1 MKVVMIPSVSAGIG
15 HISRTAALARALRR
29 LDPTV
34 QVEYLLDE
42 DQLRPFNLDA
52 TLKLG
57 FSPRLLPRLTREN
70 RNAVVQACLGDA
82 DVIVDDAA
90 RYLLP
95 CRRVVPQA
103 AWVSILMHPV
113 GDELFGDWPL
123 LAQMDALI
131 WPYAPLVELPRELE
145 PFEDKLLRTGP
156 FLETDEM
163 SDKQSARLRL
173 MLPLNEPMV
182 LYAQRGFPF
191 GSEFG
196 HAVLSNVYRAVEAL
210 RSTTYRSLKLVLLA
224 VRDRGELCGVPGL
237 PEQLPDWVRVE
248 GIVRSN
254 EALLYTRAADI
265 LVAEG
270 TSTMHEGAALR
281 TPLVLMPGPLGE
293 ALVVAQGLSRHKAA
307 DVFAVDLFG
316 HFAAKPAEFD
326 NTFAPLTLVG
336 LTTAFAGILTGCE
349 AQRARTERAFSLVT
363 NGGGGAA
370 AAQLVLDVAARPREA
385 AQ

>member
-42 DQLRPFNLDA
+42 DQLRPFNLEA

-57 FSPRLLPRLTREN
+57 LRPRLLPRLTREN
-70 RNAVVQACLGDA
+70 RNAVVRACLGDA

-90 RYLLP
+90 RYLFP

-163 SDKQSARLRL
+163 PDK
-173 MLPLNEPMV
+173 
-182 LYAQRGFPF
+182 
-191 GSEFG
+191 
-196 HAVLSNVYRAVEAL
+196 
-210 RSTTYRSLKLVLLA
+210 
-224 VRDRGELCGVPGL
+224 
-237 PEQLPDWVRVE
+237 
-248 GIVRSN
+248 
-254 EALLYTRAADI
+254 
-265 LVAEG
+265 
-270 TSTMHEGAALR
+270 
-281 TPLVLMPGPLGE
+281 
-293 ALVVAQGLSRHKAA
+293 
-307 DVFAVDLFG
+307 
-316 HFAAKPAEFD
+316 
-326 NTFAPLTLVG
+326 
-336 LTTAFAGILTGCE
+336 
-349 AQRARTERAFSLVT
+349 
-363 NGGGGAA
+363 
-370 AAQLVLDVAARPREA
+370 
-385 AQ
+385 